1 MEAKT
6 KREKRKRGNERE
18 KVGREGDNSAFPY
31 VFMVSR
37 ECRDSEC
44 EGDTL
49 KQFPQQQPSLPEPP
63 RMGPPKPHSLRLD
76 ETSL

>member
-6 KREKRKRGNERE
+6 KCERGRERVREKRWG
-18 KVGREGDNSAFPY
+18 GREGDNSAFPY

-49 KQFPQQQPSLPEPP
+49 
-63 RMGPPKPHSLRLD
+63 
-76 ETSL
+76 T